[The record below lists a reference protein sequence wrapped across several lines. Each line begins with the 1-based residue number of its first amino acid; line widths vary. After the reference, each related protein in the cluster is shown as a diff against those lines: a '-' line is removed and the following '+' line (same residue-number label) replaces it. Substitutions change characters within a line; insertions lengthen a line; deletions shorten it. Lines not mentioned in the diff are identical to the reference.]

1 VPGDSIVGYLTK
13 GKGVSIHRANCPSV
27 QYLMQKSPERELP
40 VNWGS
45 REAGKYE
52 VSIFIRAYDRKWL
65 LKDLS
70 NLIAQANVNIVGIN
84 TLTPGSPMAELKI
97 NLKVADFGQLSTL
110 LSKLDAVP
118 GVLEVRRFG

>member
-1 VPGDSIVGYLTK
+1 MASRWLSTVQRYS
-13 GKGVSIHRANCPSV
+13 RPSV
-27 QYLMQKSPERELP
+27 LYLIQKSPERELP

-45 REAGKYE
+45 RESSKYE
-52 VSIFIRAYDRKWL
+52 VSIYIRAYDRKWL

-70 NLIAQANVNIVGIN
+70 NIIAQANVNIVGIN
-84 TLTPGSPMAELKI
+84 TLTPGSSMAELKV